1 MPGPY
6 YNYSILNDTLNG
18 AVELSRLE
26 EEYNAEDTLTYKL
39 TGLRTSGDV
48 LTITTAD
55 DLGSG
60 PGSQKEALDA
70 LVAAHTGFP
79 YDFADLVKIQN
90 EDASLANFPKTSR
103 NTPIFQPSII
113 APGDLFYGTGALD
126 REDDEEIGEG
136 TLLSFKAETPGDVVV
151 VEGRFSN
158 YVRILG
164 GVMRCWSSTMDDTLS
179 LEIVFPAS
187 APAMTPGLGNASIMG
202 GVFVPVSS
210 GGTHTV
216 DGSTKEVG
224 DINLNLCPVPTDPG
238 TGFWNW
244 DPDQNPSI
252 TPAPEK
258 DGNYHLIPA
267 EISALR
273 QANKYPVADLDV
285 TPAAGIQGKKV
296 LPHWVWRFTMTKG
309 PEEGVPTKARI
320 LLYTSRK
327 TTK

>member
-6 YNYSILNDTLNG
+6 YTYSIQSDTLNG
-18 AVELSRLE
+18 AVNLGRLE
-26 EEYNAEDTLTYKL
+26 EEYNAEDAITFKL

-60 PGSQKEALDA
+60 PGSQKEVLDGV
-70 LVAAHTGFP
+70 VAAHTGIP
-79 YDFADLVKIQN
+79 LDLADLVQIQN

-103 NTPIFQPSII
+103 NTPIFQPSVI

-126 REDDEEIGEG
+126 SESAMGIGEG
-136 TLLSFKAETPGDVVV
+136 QLLAFHATAPNQVVV
-151 VEGRFSN
+151 VEGRFAQ

-164 GVMRCWSSTMDDTLS
+164 GVIRCWSSTMEDQLS
-179 LEIVFPAS
+179 MEIIFPS
-187 APAMTPGLGNASIMG
+187 STPPETPGTGNAVLAG
-202 GVFVPVSS
+202 GVFVPVAS

-216 DGSTKEVG
+216 DGSIMEVG
-224 DINLNLCPVPTDPG
+224 DINQDLCPVPTTPG

-244 DPDQNPSI
+244 DPDQTPSI
-252 TPAPEK
+252 TPAPTR

-267 EISALR
+267 ELSVLR

-296 LPHWVWRFTMTKG
+296 LPHWIWRFTLTKG
-309 PEEGVPTKARI
+309 PEEGVETKCRV